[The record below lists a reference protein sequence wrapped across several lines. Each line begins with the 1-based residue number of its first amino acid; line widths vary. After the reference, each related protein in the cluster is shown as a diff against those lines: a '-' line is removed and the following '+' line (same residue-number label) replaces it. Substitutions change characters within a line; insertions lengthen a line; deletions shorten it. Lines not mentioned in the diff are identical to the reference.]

1 MKALVCGTLSLIL
14 LAGCGVEGAPV
25 RPSLDAG
32 VTVTRGGIFPSAS
45 VGVNK
50 GPVSLRVGL

>member
-1 MKALVCGTLSLIL
+1 MKALVIYGLSLTL
-14 LAGCGVEGAPV
+14 LAACGVEGAPV

-32 VTVTRGGIFPSAS
+32 VSITRGGIYPSAS

-50 GPVSLRVGL
+50 GPVSVRVGL